1 MNSYF
6 KWALIVIAVII
17 FAFLWTN
24 DFNLARVGFLDN
36 TAPVISDIAVFD
48 VTDDSAAISWD
59 TDEKANSIVYYRK
72 AGEENVYQKE
82 TNSYREVKHSVRL
95 NNLDN
100 QSEYSF
106 YVQSEDKQGNLSEA
120 SDIQSFQTNVNGTIV
135 YYDRQPPYLLVKDGE
150 NVKLVN
156 NDEASD
162 PTWDEMIAFLEE
174 DKTDHKAYV
183 PDKFICGGFA
193 QELHN
198 NAEAGGIK
206 SAWVAINIE
215 GDPLGHALN
224 AFNTTDKGLV
234 FVDCTG
240 KGLLDELDYIDAGP
254 DVIVYGITDSWD
266 RIAYIQVGERYGVI
280 SMDVADSPSYDE
292 YVLYSMELERFENL
306 VNDFN
311 DEITRFSDLTSG
323 KDSSI
328 SPPHGLTVDQWRER
342 LASQNAEIVQ
352 LSESLGAF
360 WKSLGI
366 VEKVEIY
373 W

>member
-1 MNSYF
+1 MNNYF
-6 KWALIVIAVII
+6 KWALIIICVII

-24 DFNLARVGFLDN
+24 DFNLSRIGFLDD
-36 TAPVISDIAVFD
+36 TAPVISNITVFD

-59 TDEKANSIVYYRK
+59 TDEKATSIVYYRK
-72 AGEENVYQKE
+72 AGEESDYKQE
-82 TNSYREVKHSVRL
+82 SNSYQEVKHSIRL

-100 QSEYSF
+100 HAEYSF

-120 SDIQSFQTNVNGTIV
+120 SDVQSFQTNINGTIV
-135 YYDRQPPYLLVKDGE
+135 YYDRQPPYLLVQDGD
-150 NVKLVN
+150 NINLVN
-156 NDEASD
+156 NDEAVD
-162 PTWDEMIAFLEE
+162 PTWDEMIAFLE
-174 DKTDHKAYV
+174 DDNTDRKEYV

-206 SAWVAINIE
+206 SAWVAIDIE

-224 AFNTTDKGLV
+224 AFNTTDKGMV

-240 KGLLDELDYIDAGP
+240 KGLLDKLDYIDAGP
-254 DVIVYGITDSWD
+254 DVTVYGMADSWD
-266 RIAYIQVGERYGVI
+266 RIAYIQVGEKYGVI
-280 SMDVADSPSYDE
+280 SMDVADSPSYNE
-292 YVLYSMELERFENL
+292 YILYSMELERFENL

-311 DEITRFSDLTSG
+311 EEIMRFSDLTSG

-328 SPPHGLTVDQWRER
+328 SPPHGLTVDQWHER
-342 LASQNAEIVQ
+342 LASQDAEIQ
-352 LSESLGAF
+352 ELGESLGAF
-360 WKSLGI
+360 WMNMGI